1 MGIYEVGIAIRD
13 DLRTNIDDP
22 IKRDGQWIHK
32 DSLNNLGGVGK
43 TPAIFIEK
51 TPGTRYVRSIGSGSP
66 AKFPRYQ
73 IHVVIRN
80 TDKGSIDGVNIT
92 SSDAL
97 MDKLVQLIS
106 DRLETASITISPS
119 YIAMLQELESGGIW
133 DLDVNTKVTTM
144 EYEVQ
149 QV

>member
-1 MGIYEVGIAIRD
+1 MGIYEIGTAIRD
-13 DLRTNIDDP
+13 DLRDNIDDP
-22 IKRDGQWIHK
+22 INRDGQWIHY

-43 TPAIFIEK
+43 TPAMFINK
-51 TPGTRYVRSIGSGSP
+51 MPGTRYVRSIGSGSP

-73 IHVVIRN
+73 IHVVVKN

-92 SSDAL
+92 SSSAL
-97 MDKLVQLIS
+97 MDKLVQSVS
-106 DRLETASITISPS
+106 DRLEVASISIDTTA
-119 YIAMLQELESGGIW
+119 IAMLQELESGGVW
-133 DLDVNTKVTTM
+133 DLDANTKVTTM